1 VDLFTVI
8 SRRAEHVEE
17 VPRLQPS
24 HFRWKRDTPSC
35 DWTTGRAVA
44 YKDASDHGANRR
56 KEKNHGIEEE
66 SNQEVEEGQ
75 GLDAHEATL
84 LEF

>member
-1 VDLFTVI
+1 MT
-8 SRRAEHVEE
+8 A
-17 VPRLQPS
+17 
-24 HFRWKRDTPSC
+24 
-35 DWTTGRAVA
+35 
-44 YKDASDHGANRR
+44 HGANRR